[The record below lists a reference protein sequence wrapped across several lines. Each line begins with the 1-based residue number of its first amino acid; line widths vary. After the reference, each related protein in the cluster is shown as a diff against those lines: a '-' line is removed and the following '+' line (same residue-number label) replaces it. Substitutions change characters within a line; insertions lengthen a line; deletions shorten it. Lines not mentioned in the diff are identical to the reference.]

1 MQISF
6 IGMQVQEV
14 DIKPSVKVVLK
25 SDSQAIDEIVIVG
38 YGTGK
43 KLGAVVGSAT
53 TVSAKKLEA
62 KPTMNAA
69 DALQGQVAGMQVFSS
84 SGEPSSK
91 SSMRV
96 RGVSSLSAGTA
107 PLYILDGAP
116 VSNDVFT
123 SINSNDIESITILKD
138 ASSTSI
144 YGARAANGVI
154 FITTKRGKTNEKASV
169 TIRGQYGI
177 SQLPNFNEDMM
188 NANEFLQFSE
198 MYNPNLANDQSFQTR
213 KALIQKYGLNM
224 DWKDYILKDNV
235 PVYSLDANISGAVG
249 STNYYISAGHFDQEG
264 MAPNS
269 NMTRENFRMNLNS
282 KINDWISIGANA
294 AVSYHDYSTTSAVS
308 GSDGSLLL
316 VSPFVLAQFGRPD
329 EFPYAIIE
337 NADGTWSQGER
348 YNAFPLSGIHN
359 PWVQFDNS
367 NVKREQIV
375 GNLNTFVQLNPLPGL
390 TIRAAQAFEGY
401 VYKGRSVEDPHDFL
415 NKENGSVS
423 EAFQRGGSW
432 TFTNTVEYKKNFKVD
447 HSMTLL
453 AGQEAI
459 TYSTD
464 KFSVAGSGITDSR
477 LTQVSNI
484 LTSTLS
490 AAGAKEEYVYNSYFA
505 RGEYNYKEKYYI
517 DASIRTDGSSKFSKD
532 HRYATFYSVGAM
544 YNITNEEFMSD
555 IDWINDLRVKFSYGT
570 TGNSS
575 LPSNYLSL
583 GTITGGSKYN
593 YGGNSGWVI
602 GNAGNQD
609 LSWET
614 VKNLNIG
621 LSTTLFDRLDLSIEY
636 YQKKT
641 VDMLMKVPYSY
652 TTAHSSGWGNVGSM
666 MNRGVDIEASV
677 KILDTNDFSWDV
689 YANLNYNKAEI
700 LSLFNGLDEYVIP
713 NTGLKYK
720 VGHDPYEYYTV
731 LWAGV
736 DPRDGAAMWYDLNG
750 NKTKTFSESN
760 SQFTGLNQIA
770 PCSGGFGTN
779 FTWKGLSVVADFSWI
794 GERYILHN
802 ERFFT
807 ENPANGSTINLS
819 KEMLTMWQKPGDIT
833 NVPRK
838 GIETQF
844 DSKYY
849 ENAAFVRL
857 KNLTVSY
864 TLPKSIMKKTKIME
878 NLRVFATGRNLLTFT
893 KFEGIDPEVDS
904 NVAMANYPNPR
915 QYTFGLEI
923 KF

>member
-1 MQISF
+1 MLSSDAQ
-6 IGMQVQEV
+6 MVDEV
-14 DIKPSVKVVLK
+14 
-25 SDSQAIDEIVIVG
+25 VIVG

-43 KLGAVVGSAT
+43 KVGAVVGSVT

-123 SINSNDIESITILKD
+123 SINSNDIESITVLKD

-144 YGARAANGVI
+144 YGARAANGVV
-154 FITTKRGKTNEKASV
+154 FITTKRGKTGEKASV
-169 TIRGQYGI
+169 TIRGQYGF
-177 SQLPNFNEDMM
+177 SQLPDFNKDMM
-188 NANEFLQFSE
+188 NADEFLRFSE
-198 MYNPNLANDQSFQTR
+198 MYNPNLANDPSYQAR

-224 DWKDYILKDNV
+224 DWKDYMLKNNV
-235 PVYSLDANISGAVG
+235 PTYSLDANISGAVG
-249 STNYYISAGHFDQEG
+249 STNYYVSAGHFDQDG
-264 MAPNS
+264 MAPSS
-269 NMTRENFRMNLNS
+269 NMKRENFRMNLNS
-282 KINDWISIGANA
+282 KINDWMSIGANA
-294 AVSYHDYSTTSAVS
+294 AVAYQDYTTTSATTNSKGEVML
-308 GSDGSLLL
+308 G
-316 VSPFVLAQFGRPD
+316 SPFVLAQFGRPD
-329 EFPYAIIE
+329 EFPYEIIE
-337 NADGTWSQGER
+337 NGDGTWSQGNR
-348 YNAFPLSGIHN
+348 YNALPLSGIHN

-367 NVKREQIV
+367 NVKKEQIV

-401 VYKGRSVEDPHDFL
+401 VYKGRSVENPHDFL
-415 NKENGSVS
+415 NKDNGYVG
-423 EAFQRGGSW
+423 EAFQRGGAW
-432 TFTNTVEYKKNFKVD
+432 TFTNTVEYKKNFNTD
-447 HSMTLL
+447 HAMTLL

-459 TYSTD
+459 MYSAD
-464 KFSVAGSGITDSR
+464 KFSVSGTGITDSR

-484 LTSTLS
+484 LASTLS
-490 AAGAKEEYVYNSYFA
+490 ADGAKDEYTYNSYFA
-505 RGEYNYKEKYYI
+505 RGEYNYKERYYV
-517 DASIRTDGSSKFSKD
+517 DASIRMDGSSKFSKD

-544 YNITNEEFMSD
+544 YNITNEEFMD
-555 IDWINDLRVKFSYGT
+555 GIDWLNDLRIKFSYGT

-583 GTITGGSKYN
+583 GTIAGDSKYN
-593 YGGNSGWVI
+593 YGQLTGWAVGNVE
-602 GNAGNQD
+602 NKN
-609 LSWET
+609 LTWET
-614 VKNLNIG
+614 IKNLNIG
-621 LSTTLFDRLDLSIEY
+621 LSTRMFDRLELNVEY

-641 VDMLMKVPYSY
+641 VDMLMEVPYSY
-652 TTAHSSGWGNVGSM
+652 TTGHSLGWGNVGSM
-666 MNRGVDIEASV
+666 MNKGVDIEV
-677 KILDTNDFSWDV
+677 KVDILDTNDFSWDV

-700 LSLFNGLDEYVIP
+700 LSLFNGQDEYVIP

-720 VGHDPYEYYTV
+720 VGHDPYEYYSV

-760 SQFTGLNQIA
+760 SQFTGLKQIA

-779 FTWKGLSVVADFSWI
+779 FTWRGLSVAADFSWI
-794 GERYILHN
+794 GERYIMHN

-819 KEMLTMWQKPGDIT
+819 KDMLTMWQKPGDVT

-838 GIETQF
+838 GIEPQF
-844 DSKYY
+844 DSKFY

-857 KNLTVSY
+857 KNLTISY
-864 TLPKSIMKKTKIME
+864 TLPKSIMRKTKIME
-878 NLRVFATGRNLLTFT
+878 NLRIFATGRNLLTFT
-893 KFEGIDPEVDS
+893 KYTGIDPEVDS
-904 NVAMANYPNPR
+904 NIGLANYPNPR